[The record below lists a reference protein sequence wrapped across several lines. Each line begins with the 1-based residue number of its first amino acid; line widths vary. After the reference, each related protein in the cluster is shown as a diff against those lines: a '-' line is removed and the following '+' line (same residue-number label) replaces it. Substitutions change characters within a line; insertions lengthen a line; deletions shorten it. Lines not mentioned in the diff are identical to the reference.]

1 MSHNSNIQF
10 TTAQLSLPQNGL
22 LIGEKNNRG
31 KDVKNRLIVYV
42 GDSSVAVDAAK
53 SPLGFK
59 DKIVEHQTIFARAIA
74 GPAIAHIAGEDV
86 TWDKICKKSSEWT
99 WLPKFFDIF
108 KKTILVKVD
117 NNFYDINAK
126 SLEKA
131 FGITKADIRRA
142 NRDITQL
149 IKDKTQPM
157 FQLIKDQT
165 QAMLDSQEVKNRFI
179 TQNINEILQT
189 MNLEHFSKRSLE
201 NMNASLQYHIMEAY
215 FADPENGVSN
225 YCKKIANIN
234 LVIKNYV
241 ANESSGDTE
250 FPTQIFSTSLEDTEA
265 EMRGRFIAIFEKKG
279 AQGVEEEC
287 KDFVIRYKGRSQ
299 QN

>member
-1 MSHNSNIQF
+1 MSHSFMSHNDIKF
-10 TTAQLSLPQNGL
+10 TTASLSLPQNGL
-22 LIGEKNNRG
+22 LIGDKNNRG
-31 KDVKNRLIVYV
+31 KDVKNRLIVYT
-42 GDSSVAVDAAK
+42 GEKSLAVDAAK
-53 SPLGFK
+53 AAFGYK
-59 DKIVEHQTIFARAIA
+59 GIVQNTSLISARAIA

-149 IKDKTQPM
+149 IKDKSQK
-157 FQLIKDQT
+157 L
-165 QAMLDSQEVKNRFI
+165 LDSHKIHEKAIKKNI
-179 TQNINEILQT
+179 EEALTKINRE
-189 MNLEHFSKRSLE
+189 NFSKQILE
-201 NMNASLQYHIMEAY
+201 GMNEVLREEIFEAY
-215 FADPENGVSN
+215 RVGLENGVLN

>member
-149 IKDKTQPM
+149 IKDKTQP
-157 FQLIKDQT
+157 I
-165 QAMLDSQEVKNRFI
+165 LDSQEVNNVFI
-179 TQNINEILQT
+179 KQNINKILGG
-189 MNLEHFSKRSLE
+189 MNLEHFSIRSLE
-201 NMNASLQYHIMEAY
+201 NMNTDLQDEIMEAY
-215 FADPENGVSN
+215 VADSENGVSN

-234 LVIKNYV
+234 LVIKNFV
-241 ANESSGDTE
+241 DTRSSDDKE
-250 FPTQIFSTSLEDTEA
+250 FPSQIFAPLEAMYQES
-265 EMRGRFIAIFEKKG
+265 RKGFITIFENDVER
-279 AQGVEEEC
+279 GVEDKCENMAT
-287 KDFVIRYKGRSQ
+287 RYKSRSLSYLPW
-299 QN
+299 